1 MTQHPHFQRLA
12 AKARQESRLAAA
24 VVYPCDR
31 DALQLAVSAE
41 FAGYLAPTLVGPE
54 HRIRDLAGKIGVD
67 ISRLPIVDTR
77 DDPRAASLR
86 AIELARNG
94 DTEGLIKGTL
104 GIEELLSPVA
114 SADSG
119 LRTDTRLSHAF
130 FLDVPGIDRGIVLAD
145 AQLNVNPPL
154 AAKRDIVQNTIQLA
168 TALGLPAPRVG
179 LLAAMDGA
187 SPAFPSTTDALAL
200 KEMVAKG
207 MITGAIVDGPFTPD
221 TALSIDA
228 AYSNGVKSGIAGY
241 VDVLIAPDMEAAL
254 MVLKTLVAVTHAM
267 AAGIVLGAK
276 VPIVVP
282 ARADSMEVRVA
293 SCVLAS
299 LVAARQRAAHHIAR
313 SAAKSNDAPTPRAA

>member
-1 MTQHPHFQRLA
+1 MNQHPHFQRLA
-12 AKARQESRLAAA
+12 AKARLESPLAAA
-24 VVYPCDR
+24 IVYPCDH
-31 DALQLAVSAE
+31 DALQLAISAE
-41 FAGYLAPTLVGPE
+41 FAGYVAPTLVGPE
-54 HRIRDLAGKIGVD
+54 HRIRDLADKIGVD

-86 AIELARNG
+86 AIELARTG
-94 DTEGLIKGTL
+94 DTEALIKGTL

-114 SADSG
+114 SPDSG

-130 FLDVPGIDRGIVLAD
+130 FLDLPGIDRGIILAD

-221 TALSIDA
+221 TALSVDA
-228 AYSNGVKSGIAGY
+228 ALANGVKSGIAGY

-254 MVLKTLVAVTHAM
+254 MVLKTLVAVTRAL

-276 VPIVVP
+276 IPIVVP
-282 ARADSMEVRVA
+282 ARSDSMEVRVA

-299 LVAARQRAAHHIAR
+299 LAAARQRAANQIAR
-313 SAAKSNDAPTPRAA
+313 TATKSNDTPTPRAA